1 MLFTIKQLGG
11 DFLNT
16 KILKRILSYTKP
28 YKKFIIIAFISAII
42 NITLTLLTPILIGR
56 GVDFIIGKDNVNF
69 SRLLNILILLL
80 ISIIFSALFQLIMTR
95 CTNIISYKTIKDL
108 RIDVF
113 NKLNELPLK
122 YIDSNSHGSI
132 INGVINDIEI
142 ISDGL
147 LQGFSQLFTGVI
159 TIVGTL
165 IFMLSINI
173 KIALIVVIIT
183 PLSLFTASTI
193 AKYCHSM
200 FRKQSEVRSELTG
213 YVEEMIGNQK
223 VVKAFSYEDRSI
235 ESFEEINKKLYKYGQ
250 KAQFYSAL
258 TNPVTRFVNGI
269 VYAAV
274 GIVGALSA
282 INGNLSIGNL
292 SAFLS
297 YANQYTKPF
306 NEISGVITELQAAF
320 ASANRVFKILDEE
333 PEVQD
338 KSTAID
344 LENSDGTVDIN
355 NLCFSYNK
363 DKSLIEN
370 FNLKVNPGERIAI
383 VGPTGCGKTT
393 LINLLMR
400 FYNINSGEIKID
412 NINIDNITRKSTR
425 GLYGMVLQ
433 DTWLFSG
440 TVRDNIAYGKEDAT
454 LEEVIEAAK
463 AAHAHKF
470 IMKLPNGYDTVLSE
484 DSSLS
489 QGQKQLLCIARV
501 MLSKPPMLILDEA
514 TSSIDTR
521 TEIYIQKAFNK
532 LMEGRTSF
540 IVAHRLS
547 TIKEADLILVMK
559 DGKIIEK
566 GNHKE
571 LLKENGFYAN
581 LYNSQFATT

>member
-1 MLFTIKQLGG
+1 MNTTI
-11 DFLNT
+11 
-16 KILKRILSYTKP
+16 IKRILKYTKP
-28 YKKFIIIAFISAII
+28 YNKYIIIAFISAII
-42 NITLTLLTPILIGR
+42 NVGLSLLTPILIGN
-56 GVDFIIGKDNVNF
+56 GIDYIIGKDSVNF
-69 SRLLNILILLL
+69 SKLINILILIL
-80 ISIIFSALFQLIMTR
+80 ITIVFSSLFQLIMTR
-95 CTNIISYKTIKDL
+95 CTNIVSYKTIKDL

-122 YIDSNSHGSI
+122 YIDGNSHGSI
-132 INGVINDIEI
+132 INSVINDIEI
-142 ISDGL
+142 VSDGL

-159 TIVGTL
+159 TIIGTL
-165 IFMLSINI
+165 LFMLSINI
-173 KIALIVVIIT
+173 KIALLVVIIT
-183 PLSLFTASTI
+183 PISLFTASTI
-193 AKYCHSM
+193 AKHCHSM
-200 FRKQSEVRSELTG
+200 FRKQSEVRGELTG

-223 VVKAFSYEDRSI
+223 VVKAFSYEDRAQ
-235 ESFEEINKKLYKYGQ
+235 EDFEEINKRLYTYGQ

-269 VYAAV
+269 VYASV
-274 GIVGALSA
+274 GIVGAISA

-320 ASANRVFKILDEE
+320 ASASRVFKILDEK
-333 PEVQD
+333 PEAYD
-338 KSTAID
+338 NENAINLKSC
-344 LENSDGTVDIN
+344 DGSVTIN
-355 NLCFSYNK
+355 NLNFSYSD
-363 DKSLIEN
+363 DKPLIEN
-370 FNLKVNPGERIAI
+370 FNLKVKPGDRIAI

-400 FYNINSGEIKID
+400 FYNIKSGEIKID
-412 NINIDNITRKSTR
+412 NINIDNITRTSTR

-440 TVRDNIAYGKEDAT
+440 TVRENIAYGKEDAT
-454 LEEVIEAAK
+454 LEEIIEAAK

-470 IMKLPNGYDTVLSE
+470 IMRLPKGYDTILSE

-489 QGQKQLLCIARV
+489 QGQKQLLCIARI

-521 TEIYIQKAFNK
+521 TEIYIQRAFNK

-559 DGKIIEK
+559 DGKIIEQ

-571 LLKENGFYAN
+571 LLKENGFYSK
-581 LYNSQFATT
+581 LYNSQFTTT

>member
-1 MLFTIKQLGG
+1 MNI
-11 DFLNT
+11 N
-16 KILKRILSYTKP
+16 IVKRILKYTKP
-28 YKKFIIIAFISAII
+28 YNKYMLIAFISAVV
-42 NITLTLLTPILIGR
+42 NISLTLLTPILIGN
-56 GVDFIIGKDNVNF
+56 GVDLIVSKGNVNF
-69 SRLLNILILLL
+69 SKLINILIFLLL
-80 ISIIFSALFQLIMTR
+80 AIVFSSLFQLIMTR
-95 CTNIISYKTIKDL
+95 CTNIVSYKTIKDL

-113 NKLNELPLK
+113 NKLNSLPLK
-122 YIDSNSHGSI
+122 YIDENSHGSI
-132 INGVINDIEI
+132 INGVVNDIEI
-142 ISDGL
+142 VSDGL
-147 LQGFSQLFTGVI
+147 LQGFTQLFTGVV
-159 TIVGTL
+159 TILGTL

-173 KIALIVVIIT
+173 KIALIVVVIT

-193 AKYCHSM
+193 AKHCHSM
-200 FRKQSEVRSELTG
+200 FRKQSQVRGELTG
-213 YVEEMIGNQK
+213 YIEEMIGNQK
-223 VVKAFSYEDRSI
+223 VVKAFSYEDRA
-235 ESFEEINKKLYKYGQ
+235 EEKFEVINKKLYTYGQ

-274 GIVGALSA
+274 GIVGAISA

-320 ASANRVFKILDEE
+320 ASANRVFKILDES
-333 PEVQD
+333 PEVPD
-338 KSTAID
+338 KDSAIN
-344 LENSDGTVDIN
+344 LETCEGNVSID
-355 NLCFSYNK
+355 NLYFSYSE
-363 DKSLIEN
+363 DKPLIED
-370 FNLKVNPGERIAI
+370 FNLKVKPGHRIAI

-400 FYNINSGEIKID
+400 FYNIKSGEIKID
-412 NINIDNITRKSTR
+412 NINIDDITRTSTR

-440 TVRDNIAYGKEDAT
+440 SVRDNIAYGKEDAT
-454 LEEVIEAAK
+454 MEEVIEAAK

-470 IMKLPNGYDTVLSE
+470 IMRLPKGYDTILSE

-521 TEIYIQKAFNK
+521 TEIYIQKAFNR

-547 TIKEADLILVMK
+547 TIREADLILVMK
-559 DGKIIEK
+559 DGKIIEQ
-566 GNHKE
+566 GNHNE
-571 LLKENGFYAN
+571 LLNKNGFYAN

>member
-1 MLFTIKQLGG
+1 MNTTI
-11 DFLNT
+11 
-16 KILKRILSYTKP
+16 IKRILKYTKP
-28 YKKFIIIAFISAII
+28 YNKYIIIAFISAII
-42 NITLTLLTPILIGR
+42 NVGLSLLTPILIGN
-56 GVDFIIGKDNVNF
+56 GIDYIIGKDSVNF
-69 SRLLNILILLL
+69 SKLINILILIL
-80 ISIIFSALFQLIMTR
+80 ITIVFSSLFQLIMTR
-95 CTNIISYKTIKDL
+95 CTNIVSYKTIKDL
-108 RIDVF
+108 RIDIF

-122 YIDSNSHGSI
+122 YIDGNSHGSI

-142 ISDGL
+142 VSDGL

-165 IFMLSINI
+165 LFMLSINI
-173 KIALIVVIIT
+173 KIALLVVIIT
-183 PLSLFTASTI
+183 PISLFTASTI
-193 AKYCHSM
+193 AKHCHSM
-200 FRKQSEVRSELTG
+200 FRKQSEVRGELTG

-223 VVKAFSYEDRSI
+223 VVKAFSYEDRAQ
-235 ESFEEINKKLYKYGQ
+235 EDFEEINKRLYTYGQ

-269 VYAAV
+269 VYASV
-274 GIVGALSA
+274 GIVGAISA

-320 ASANRVFKILDEE
+320 ASASRVFKILDEK
-333 PEVQD
+333 PEAYD
-338 KSTAID
+338 NENAIN
-344 LENSDGTVDIN
+344 LESCEGSVNIN
-355 NLCFSYNK
+355 NLNFSYSD
-363 DKSLIEN
+363 DKPLIEN
-370 FNLKVNPGERIAI
+370 FNLKVKPGDRIAI

-400 FYNINSGEIKID
+400 FYNIKSGEIKID
-412 NINIDNITRKSTR
+412 NINIDNITRTSTR

-440 TVRDNIAYGKEDAT
+440 TVRENIAYGKEDAT
-454 LEEVIEAAK
+454 LEEIIEAAK

-470 IMKLPNGYDTVLSE
+470 IMRLPKGYDTILSE

-489 QGQKQLLCIARV
+489 QGQKQLLCIARI

-521 TEIYIQKAFNK
+521 TEIYIQRAFNK

-559 DGKIIEK
+559 DGKIIEQ

-571 LLKENGFYAN
+571 LLKENGFYAK
-581 LYNSQFATT
+581 LYNSQFTTT

>member
-1 MLFTIKQLGG
+1 MNISLV
-11 DFLNT
+11 
-16 KILKRILSYTKP
+16 KRIIKYTKP
-28 YKKFIIIAFISAII
+28 YNKYIIIAFFSAII
-42 NITLTLLTPILIGR
+42 NITLTLLTPIIIGE
-56 GVDFIIGKDNVNF
+56 GVDLIIGQGNVNF
-69 SRLLNILILLL
+69 NRLFKTLIPLSLTV
-80 ISIIFSALFQLIMTR
+80 IFSSIFQLVMTR
-95 CTNIISYKTIKDL
+95 CTNIVSYKTIKDI
-108 RIDVF
+108 RVDVF
-113 NKLNELPLK
+113 NKLNALPLK

-142 ISDGL
+142 VSDGL

-159 TIVGTL
+159 TIIGTL
-165 IFMLSINI
+165 IFMISINI

-200 FRKQSEVRSELTG
+200 FRKQSQVRGELSG

-223 VVKAFSYEDRSI
+223 VVKAFSFEERSQ
-235 ESFEEINKKLYKYGQ
+235 ETFEEINKRLYKYGQ

-258 TNPVTRFVNGI
+258 TNPCTRFVNGI

-274 GIVGALSA
+274 GIIGAISA
-282 INGNLSIGNL
+282 INGTITIGQLS
-292 SAFLS
+292 SFLS

-320 ASANRVFKILDEE
+320 ASASRVFKILDENE
-333 PEVQD
+333 EIPD
-338 KSTAID
+338 CK
-344 LENSDGTVDIN
+344 NSINLTSCEGYIDIN
-355 NLCFSYNK
+355 NVSFSYSN
-363 DKSLIEN
+363 DKNLIEN
-370 FNLKVNPGERIAI
+370 FNLKVKPGDKIAI

-400 FYNINSGEIKID
+400 FYNINSGEINID
-412 NINIDNITRKSTR
+412 NINIDNITRSSTR

-433 DTWLFSG
+433 DTWLYSG
-440 TVRDNIAYGKEDAT
+440 TVRENIAYGKPDAS
-454 LEEVIEAAK
+454 LEEVILAAK
-463 AAHAHKF
+463 NAHAHKF
-470 IMKLPNGYDTVLSE
+470 IMNLPNGYDTILTD

-521 TEIYIQKAFNK
+521 TEIYIQRAFNK
-532 LMEGRTSF
+532 LMEGRTTF

-547 TIKEADLILVMK
+547 TIREADLILVMNN
-559 DGKIIEK
+559 GKVIEQ
-566 GNHKE
+566 GNHDE
-571 LLKENGFYAN
+571 LLNKGGFYAN
-581 LYNSQFATT
+581 LYNSQFALI

>member
-1 MLFTIKQLGG
+1 MNISLV
-11 DFLNT
+11 
-16 KILKRILSYTKP
+16 KRILKYTKL
-28 YKKFIIIAFISAII
+28 YNKYIILAFFTAII
-42 NITLTLLTPILIGR
+42 NITLTLLTPI
-56 GVDFIIGKDNVNF
+56 IIGEGIDLIMGPGNVSFN
-69 SRLLNILILLL
+69 RLIKILIPLSLTV
-80 ISIIFSALFQLIMTR
+80 IFSSIFQLVMTR
-95 CTNIISYKTIKDL
+95 CTNIVSYKTIKDL

-113 NKLNELPLK
+113 NKINSLPLK
-122 YIDSNSHGSI
+122 YIDSTSHGYI

-142 ISDGL
+142 VSDGL

-165 IFMLSINI
+165 IFMLSINV

-193 AKYCHSM
+193 AKHCHSM
-200 FRKQSEVRSELTG
+200 FRKQSQLRGELSG

-223 VVKAFSYEDRSI
+223 IVKAFSFEDRSK
-235 ESFEEINKKLYKYGQ
+235 ETFEDINNKLYIYGQ

-258 TNPVTRFVNGI
+258 TNPCTRFVNGI

-274 GIVGALSA
+274 GIIGAISA
-282 INGNLSIGNL
+282 INGSITIGQLS
-292 SAFLS
+292 SFLS

-320 ASANRVFKILDEE
+320 ASASRVFKILDEKE
-333 PEVQD
+333 E
-338 KSTAID
+338 T
-344 LENSDGTVDIN
+344 SDSKDSIN
-355 NLCFSYNK
+355 LKTCDGYININDVSFSYSAN
-363 DKSLIEN
+363 KSLIEN
-370 FNLKVNPGERIAI
+370 FNLKVKPGDKIAI

-412 NINIDNITRKSTR
+412 NINIDNITRSSAR

-433 DTWLFSG
+433 DTWLYAG
-440 TVRDNIAYGKEDAT
+440 TVRENIAYGKPDAS
-454 LEEVIEAAK
+454 LEEVITAAK
-463 AAHAHKF
+463 NAHAHKF
-470 IMKLPNGYDTVLSE
+470 IMNLPKGYDTVLTD

-489 QGQKQLLCIARV
+489 QGQKQLLCIARI

-521 TEIYIQKAFNK
+521 TEIYIQRAFNK
-532 LMEGRTSF
+532 LMEGRTTF

-547 TIKEADLILVMK
+547 TIREADLILVMNN
-559 DGKIIEK
+559 GKVIEQ
-566 GNHKE
+566 GNHTE
-571 LLKENGFYAN
+571 LLNKGGFYSN
-581 LYNSQFATT
+581 LYNSQFAVT

>member
-1 MLFTIKQLGG
+1 MNTTI
-11 DFLNT
+11 
-16 KILKRILSYTKP
+16 IKRILKYTKP
-28 YKKFIIIAFISAII
+28 YNKYIIIAFISAII
-42 NITLTLLTPILIGR
+42 NVGLSLLTPILIGN
-56 GVDFIIGKDNVNF
+56 GIDYIIGKDSVNF
-69 SRLLNILILLL
+69 SKLINILILIL
-80 ISIIFSALFQLIMTR
+80 ITIVFSSLFQLIMTR
-95 CTNIISYKTIKDL
+95 CTNIVSYKTIKDL

-122 YIDSNSHGSI
+122 YIDGNSHGSI

-142 ISDGL
+142 VSDGL

-159 TIVGTL
+159 TIIGTL
-165 IFMLSINI
+165 LFMLSINI
-173 KIALIVVIIT
+173 KIALLVVIIT
-183 PLSLFTASTI
+183 PISLFTASTI
-193 AKYCHSM
+193 AKHCHSM
-200 FRKQSEVRSELTG
+200 FRKQSEVRGELTG

-223 VVKAFSYEDRSI
+223 VVKAFSYEDRAQ
-235 ESFEEINKKLYKYGQ
+235 EDFEEINKRLYTYGQ

-269 VYAAV
+269 VYASV
-274 GIVGALSA
+274 GIVGAISA

-320 ASANRVFKILDEE
+320 ASASRVFKILDEK
-333 PEVQD
+333 PEAYD
-338 KSTAID
+338 NENAINLKSC
-344 LENSDGTVDIN
+344 DGSVTIN
-355 NLCFSYNK
+355 NLNFSYSD
-363 DKSLIEN
+363 DKPLIEN
-370 FNLKVNPGERIAI
+370 FNLKVKPGDRIAI

-400 FYNINSGEIKID
+400 FYNIKSGEIKID
-412 NINIDNITRKSTR
+412 NINIDNITRTSTR

-440 TVRDNIAYGKEDAT
+440 TVRENIAYGKEDAT
-454 LEEVIEAAK
+454 LEEIIEAAK

-470 IMKLPNGYDTVLSE
+470 IMRLPKGYDTILSE

-489 QGQKQLLCIARV
+489 QGQKQLLCIARI

-521 TEIYIQKAFNK
+521 TEIYIQRAFNK

-559 DGKIIEK
+559 DGKIIEQ

-571 LLKENGFYAN
+571 LLKENGFYSK
-581 LYNSQFATT
+581 LYNSQFTTT

>member
-1 MLFTIKQLGG
+1 MNTTI
-11 DFLNT
+11 
-16 KILKRILSYTKP
+16 IKRILKYTKP
-28 YKKFIIIAFISAII
+28 YNKYIIIAFFSAVI
-42 NITLTLLTPILIGR
+42 NISLTLLTPILIGN
-56 GVDFIIGKDNVNF
+56 GVDLIASKGNVDFTNLF
-69 SRLLNILILLL
+69 NILILLL
-80 ISIIFSALFQLIMTR
+80 LTIIFSSLFQLTMTR
-95 CTNIISYKTIKDL
+95 CTNIVSYKTIKDL

-113 NKLNELPLK
+113 NKLNDLPLK
-122 YIDSNSHGSI
+122 FIDGHSHGSI
-132 INGVINDIEI
+132 INSVINDIEI
-142 ISDGL
+142 VSDGL
-147 LQGFSQLFTGVI
+147 LQGFTQLFTGVI
-159 TIVGTL
+159 TILGTL
-165 IFMLSINI
+165 IFMLSINV
-173 KIALIVVIIT
+173 KIALIVVVIT
-183 PLSLFTASTI
+183 PISLFTASTI
-193 AKYCHSM
+193 AKHCHSM
-200 FRKQSEVRSELTG
+200 FRNQSQVRGELSG
-213 YVEEMIGNQK
+213 FVEEIIGNQK
-223 VVKAFSYEDRSI
+223 VVKAFSHE
-235 ESFEEINKKLYKYGQ
+235 EKAEEEFEEINKKLYTYGQ

-274 GIVGALSA
+274 GIIGALSA

-320 ASANRVFKILDEE
+320 ASASRVFKILDEV
-333 PEVQD
+333 PEVSD
-338 KSTAID
+338 KEGAIN
-344 LENSDGTVDIN
+344 LKTCTGNVDIK
-355 NLCFSYNK
+355 NLYFSYSE
-363 DKSLIEN
+363 DKPLIED
-370 FNLKVNPGERIAI
+370 FNLHVKPGDRIAI

-412 NINIDNITRKSTR
+412 NINIEDITRTSTR

-440 TVRDNIAYGKEDAT
+440 SVRDNIAYGRKDAT

-470 IMKLPNGYDTVLSE
+470 IMRLPKGYDTILSE

-521 TEIYIQKAFNK
+521 TEIYIQRAFNK

-547 TIKEADLILVMK
+547 TIREANLILVMK

-566 GNHKE
+566 GNHNE
-571 LLKENGFYAN
+571 LLNKNGFYAN

>member
-1 MLFTIKQLGG
+1 MNTTI
-11 DFLNT
+11 
-16 KILKRILSYTKP
+16 IKRILKYTKP
-28 YKKFIIIAFISAII
+28 YNKYTIIAFISAVI
-42 NITLTLLTPILIGR
+42 NISLTLLTPILIGN
-56 GVDFIIGKDNVNF
+56 GVDFIIGKGNVNF
-69 SRLLNILILLL
+69 SRLIHILLL
-80 ISIIFSALFQLIMTR
+80 LLINLLFSALFQLIMTR
-95 CTNIISYKTIKDL
+95 CTNIVSYKTIKDL

-122 YIDSNSHGSI
+122 YIDGNSHGSI
-132 INGVINDIEI
+132 INSVINDIEI
-142 ISDGL
+142 VSDGL

-165 IFMLSINI
+165 LFMLSINI
-173 KIALIVVIIT
+173 KIALLVVIIT
-183 PLSLFTASTI
+183 PISLFTASTI
-193 AKYCHSM
+193 AKRCQSM
-200 FRKQSEVRSELTG
+200 FKKQSQVRGELTG

-223 VVKAFSYEDRSI
+223 VVTAFSYEDRAQ
-235 ESFEEINKKLYKYGQ
+235 ENFEKINKTLYKYSQ

-274 GIVGALSA
+274 GIVGAISA
-282 INGNLSIGNL
+282 INGNLSVGNL

-320 ASANRVFKILDEE
+320 ASASRVFKILDEV

-338 KSTAID
+338 NENAIN
-344 LENSDGTVDIN
+344 LESCKGSVRIN
-355 NLCFSYNK
+355 NLSFSYSD

-370 FNLKVNPGERIAI
+370 FNLEVNPGDRIAI

-400 FYNINSGEIKID
+400 FYNIKTGEIKID
-412 NINIDNITRKSTR
+412 DINIENITRTSTR

-440 TVRDNIAYGKEDAT
+440 TVRENIAYGKEDAT
-454 LEEVIEAAK
+454 LDEVIKAAK
-463 AAHAHKF
+463 SAHAHKF
-470 IMKLPNGYDTVLSE
+470 IMKLPKGYDTILSE

-489 QGQKQLLCIARV
+489 QGEKQLLCIARI
-501 MLSKPPMLILDEA
+501 MLSKPSMLILDEA

-547 TIKEADLILVMK
+547 TIREADLILVMK
-559 DGKIIEK
+559 DGKIIEQ
-566 GNHKE
+566 GNHKD

>member
-1 MLFTIKQLGG
+1 MNITI
-11 DFLNT
+11 
-16 KILKRILSYTKP
+16 IKRILNYTKS
-28 YKKFIIIAFISAII
+28 YNKYILIAFVSAVI
-42 NITLTLLTPILIGR
+42 NISLTLLTPILIGR
-56 GVDFIIGKDNVNF
+56 AVDLIIGKNNVDFNK
-69 SRLLNILILLL
+69 LVNILILLL
-80 ISIIFSALFQLIMTR
+80 VTIIFSSLFQLLMTR
-95 CTNIISYKTIKDL
+95 CTNIVSYKTIKDL

-113 NKLNELPLK
+113 NKLNSLPLK
-122 YIDSNSHGSI
+122 YIDGNSHGSI
-132 INGVINDIEI
+132 INTVINDIEI

-159 TIVGTL
+159 TIIGTL
-165 IFMLSINI
+165 IFMLFIDI
-173 KIALIVVIIT
+173 KIALLVVIIT

-200 FRKQSEVRSELTG
+200 FRNQSNVRGELTG

-223 VVKAFSYEDRSI
+223 VVKSFSYEDRAI
-235 ESFEEINKKLYKYGQ
+235 EKFEVINKSLYTYGQ

-269 VYAAV
+269 VYAVV
-274 GIVGALSA
+274 GIVGAISA
-282 INGNLSIGNL
+282 INGTLSIGNL

-320 ASANRVFKILDEE
+320 ASASRVFKILDEV
-333 PEVQD
+333 PEIPD
-338 KSTAID
+338 KSTAIN
-344 LENSDGTVDIN
+344 LENCEGNVSID
-355 NLCFSYNK
+355 NLYFSYSE
-363 DKSLIEN
+363 DKPLIED
-370 FNLKVNPGERIAI
+370 FNLKVKPGDRIAI

-400 FYNINSGEIKID
+400 FYNIKSGEIKID
-412 NINIDNITRKSTR
+412 NINVDDITRRSTR

-440 TVRDNIAYGKEDAT
+440 SVRDNIAYGKEDAT
-454 LEEVIEAAK
+454 LDEIIEAAK

-470 IMKLPNGYDTVLSE
+470 IMRLPNGYDTILTE

-521 TEIYIQKAFNK
+521 TEIYIQRAFNK
-532 LMEGRTSF
+532 LMEARTSF
-540 IVAHRLS
+540 VVAHRLS
-547 TIKEADLILVMK
+547 TIREADLILVMK
-559 DGKIIEK
+559 DGKIIEQ
-566 GNHKE
+566 GNHNE
-571 LLKENGFYAN
+571 LLNKNGFYAN

>member
-1 MLFTIKQLGG
+1 MNTTI
-11 DFLNT
+11 
-16 KILKRILSYTKP
+16 IKRILKYTKP
-28 YKKFIIIAFISAII
+28 YNKYIIIAFISAII
-42 NITLTLLTPILIGR
+42 NVGLSLLTPILIGN
-56 GVDFIIGKDNVNF
+56 GIDYIIGKDSVNF
-69 SRLLNILILLL
+69 SKLINILILIL
-80 ISIIFSALFQLIMTR
+80 ITIVFSSLFQLIMTR
-95 CTNIISYKTIKDL
+95 CTNIVSYKTIKDL

-122 YIDSNSHGSI
+122 YIDGNSHGSI

-142 ISDGL
+142 VSDGL

-159 TIVGTL
+159 TIIGTL
-165 IFMLSINI
+165 LFMLSINI
-173 KIALIVVIIT
+173 KIALLVVIIT
-183 PLSLFTASTI
+183 PISLFTASTI
-193 AKYCHSM
+193 AKHCHYM
-200 FRKQSEVRSELTG
+200 FRKQSEVRGELTG

-223 VVKAFSYEDRSI
+223 VVKAFSYEDRAQ
-235 ESFEEINKKLYKYGQ
+235 EDFEEINKRLYTYGQ

-274 GIVGALSA
+274 GIVGAITA

-320 ASANRVFKILDEE
+320 ASASRVFKILDEK
-333 PEVQD
+333 PEAYD
-338 KSTAID
+338 NENAINLKSC
-344 LENSDGTVDIN
+344 DGSVTIN
-355 NLCFSYNK
+355 NLNFSYSD
-363 DKSLIEN
+363 DKPLIEN
-370 FNLKVNPGERIAI
+370 FNLKVKPGDRIAI

-400 FYNINSGEIKID
+400 FYNIKSGEIKID
-412 NINIDNITRKSTR
+412 NINIDNITRTSTR

-440 TVRDNIAYGKEDAT
+440 TVRENISYGKEDAT
-454 LEEVIEAAK
+454 LEEIIEAAK

-470 IMKLPNGYDTVLSE
+470 IMRLPKGYDTILSE

-489 QGQKQLLCIARV
+489 QGQKQLLCIARI

-521 TEIYIQKAFNK
+521 TEIYIQRAFNK

-559 DGKIIEK
+559 DGKIIEQ

-571 LLKENGFYAN
+571 LLKENGFYSK
-581 LYNSQFATT
+581 LYNSQFTTT

>member
-1 MLFTIKQLGG
+1 MNNTI
-11 DFLNT
+11 
-16 KILKRILSYTKP
+16 IKRILKYTKP
-28 YKKFIIIAFISAII
+28 YNKYIIIAFVSAVI
-42 NITLTLLTPILIGR
+42 NISLTLLTPILIGN
-56 GVDFIIGKDNVNF
+56 GVDLLIGKGDVNF
-69 SRLLNILILLL
+69 QKLINILILIL
-80 ISIIFSALFQLIMTR
+80 ITIVFSALFQLIMTR
-95 CTNIISYKTIKDL
+95 CTNIVSYKTIKDL

-122 YIDSNSHGSI
+122 YIDGNAHGSI

-165 IFMLSINI
+165 LFMLSINI
-173 KIALIVVIIT
+173 KIALLVVIIT

-200 FRKQSEVRSELTG
+200 FRNQSQVRSDLTG

-223 VVKAFSYEDRSI
+223 VVKAFSYEDRAQ
-235 ESFEEINKKLYKYGQ
+235 ENFEEINKKLYTYGQ

-274 GIVGALSA
+274 GIVGAISA
-282 INGNLSIGNL
+282 INGNLSVGNL

-320 ASANRVFKILDEE
+320 ASASRVFKILDET
-333 PEVQD
+333 PEVPD
-338 KSTAID
+338 NENAIN
-344 LENSDGTVDIN
+344 LESCEGSVNIN
-355 NLCFSYNK
+355 NLSFSYND
-363 DKSLIEN
+363 DKPLIEG
-370 FNLKVNPGERIAI
+370 FNLKVKPGDRIAI

-400 FYNINSGEIKID
+400 FYNIKSGEIKID
-412 NINIDNITRKSTR
+412 NINIDDITRTSTR

-440 TVRDNIAYGKEDAT
+440 TVRENIAYGKDDAT
-454 LEEVIEAAK
+454 LEEIIEAAK

-470 IMKLPNGYDTVLSE
+470 IMRLPKGYDTILSE

-489 QGQKQLLCIARV
+489 QGQKQLLCIARI

-547 TIKEADLILVMK
+547 TIREADLILVMK
-559 DGKIIEK
+559 EGKIIEQ

>member
-1 MLFTIKQLGG
+1 MNITIV
-11 DFLNT
+11 
-16 KILKRILSYTKP
+16 KRILKYTKP
-28 YKKFIIIAFISAII
+28 YNKYMLIAFISAVI
-42 NITLTLLTPILIGR
+42 NISLTLLTPILIGN
-56 GVDFIIGKDNVNF
+56 GVDLIVSKGNVNF
-69 SRLLNILILLL
+69 SKLINILIFLLL
-80 ISIIFSALFQLIMTR
+80 AIIFSSLFQLIMTR
-95 CTNIISYKTIKDL
+95 CTNIVSYKTIKDL

-113 NKLNELPLK
+113 NKLNSLPLK
-122 YIDSNSHGSI
+122 YIDENSHGSI
-132 INGVINDIEI
+132 INGVVNDIEI
-142 ISDGL
+142 VSDGL
-147 LQGFSQLFTGVI
+147 LQGFTQLFTGVV
-159 TIVGTL
+159 TILGTL

-173 KIALIVVIIT
+173 KIALIVVVIT

-193 AKYCHSM
+193 AKHCHSM
-200 FRKQSEVRSELTG
+200 FRKQSQVRGELTG
-213 YVEEMIGNQK
+213 YIEEMIGNQK
-223 VVKAFSYEDRSI
+223 VVKAFSYEDRA
-235 ESFEEINKKLYKYGQ
+235 EEKFEVINKKLYTYGQ

-274 GIVGALSA
+274 GIVGAVSA

-320 ASANRVFKILDEE
+320 ASANRVFKILDEN
-333 PEVQD
+333 PEVPD
-338 KSTAID
+338 KDSAIN
-344 LENSDGTVDIN
+344 LETCEGNVSID
-355 NLCFSYNK
+355 NLYFSYSE
-363 DKSLIEN
+363 DKPLIED
-370 FNLKVNPGERIAI
+370 FNLKVKPGHRIAI

-400 FYNINSGEIKID
+400 FYNIKSGEIKID
-412 NINIDNITRKSTR
+412 NINIDDITRTSTR

-440 TVRDNIAYGKEDAT
+440 SVRDNIAYGKEDAT

-470 IMKLPNGYDTVLSE
+470 IMRLPKGYDTILSE

-532 LMEGRTSF
+532 LMDGRTSF

-547 TIKEADLILVMK
+547 TIREADLILVMK
-559 DGKIIEK
+559 DGKIIEQ
-566 GNHKE
+566 GNHNE
-571 LLKENGFYAN
+571 LLNKNGFYAN

>member
-1 MLFTIKQLGG
+1 M
-11 DFLNT
+11 NT
-16 KILKRILSYTKP
+16 TILKRILKYTKP
-28 YKKFIIIAFISAII
+28 YSKYIVLSFITAVI
-42 NITLTLLTPILIGR
+42 NITLTLLTPIIIGK
-56 GVDFIIGKDNVNF
+56 GVDFIIGPSNVNF
-69 SRLLNILILLL
+69 NKLVNILILLL
-80 ISIIFSALFQLIMTR
+80 LTTIFSSIFQLIMTR
-95 CTNIISYKTIKDL
+95 CNNIVSYKTIKDL
-108 RIDVF
+108 RRDVF

-122 YIDSNSHGSI
+122 YIDSNSHGYI

-147 LQGFSQLFTGVI
+147 LQGFSQLFTGII

-165 IFMLSINI
+165 IFMLSINY
-173 KIALIVVIIT
+173 KIALLVVIIT

-193 AKYCHSM
+193 AKACNSM
-200 FRKQSEVRSELTG
+200 FRKQSEVRGELTG

-223 VVKAFSYEDRSI
+223 VVKAFSYEDRA
-235 ESFEEINKKLYKYGQ
+235 EENFEEINKKLYTYGQ
-250 KAQFYSAL
+250 KAQFYSAI
-258 TNPVTRFVNGI
+258 TNPLTRFVNGI
-269 VYAAV
+269 VYASV
-274 GIVGALSA
+274 GIVGAIAA

-320 ASANRVFKILDEE
+320 TSASRVFKILDEK
-333 PEVQD
+333 PEVPD
-338 KSTAID
+338 KANAID
-344 LENSDGTVDIN
+344 LETAEGNVDIN
-355 NLCFSYNK
+355 NLYFSYNENKPFIK
-363 DKSLIEN
+363 D

-400 FYNINSGEIKID
+400 FYNIDSGEIKID
-412 NINIDNITRKSTR
+412 SINVEEITRKSTR

-440 TVRDNIAYGKEDAT
+440 SVRDNIAYGKEDAT

-463 AAHAHKF
+463 SAHAHKF
-470 IMKLPNGYDTVLSE
+470 IMKLPKGYDTILSE

-566 GNHKE
+566 GNHKD
-571 LLKENGFYAN
+571 LLKQNGFYSN
-581 LYNSQFATT
+581 LYNSQFAKI

>member
-1 MLFTIKQLGG
+1 MNTTI
-11 DFLNT
+11 
-16 KILKRILSYTKP
+16 IKRILKYTKP
-28 YKKFIIIAFISAII
+28 YNKYIIIAFISAVI
-42 NITLTLLTPILIGR
+42 NISLTLLAPILIGK
-56 GVDFIIGKDNVNF
+56 GVDLIVSKGNVNF
-69 SRLLNILILLL
+69 DNLVNILILFLL
-80 ISIIFSALFQLIMTR
+80 TILFSSLFQLIMTR
-95 CTNIISYKTIKDL
+95 CTNIVSYKTIKDL

-122 YIDSNSHGSI
+122 YIDGHSHGSI

-142 ISDGL
+142 VSDGL
-147 LQGFSQLFTGVI
+147 LQGFTQLFTGII
-159 TIVGTL
+159 TILGTL
-165 IFMLSINI
+165 LFMLSINV

-183 PLSLFTASTI
+183 PISLFTASTI

-200 FRKQSEVRSELTG
+200 FRNQSQVRGELSG
-213 YVEEMIGNQK
+213 FVEEIIGNQK
-223 VVKAFSYEDRSI
+223 VVKAFCHE
-235 ESFEEINKKLYKYGQ
+235 EKVEEEFEEINKKLYAYGQ

-274 GIVGALSA
+274 GIIGALSA

-292 SAFLS
+292 SAFLT

-320 ASANRVFKILDEE
+320 ASASRVFKILDEV
-333 PEVQD
+333 PEVSD
-338 KSTAID
+338 KDGAIN
-344 LENSDGTVDIN
+344 LETCNGNVDIN
-355 NLCFSYNK
+355 NLYFSYSK
-363 DKSLIEN
+363 DKPLIED
-370 FNLKVNPGERIAI
+370 FNLNVKPGDRIAI

-400 FYNINSGEIKID
+400 FYNINSGEIQID
-412 NINIDNITRKSTR
+412 NINIEDITRTSTR

-440 TVRDNIAYGKEDAT
+440 SVRDNIAYGRKDAT

-463 AAHAHKF
+463 SAHAHKF
-470 IMKLPNGYDTVLSE
+470 IMKLPKGYDTILSE

-489 QGQKQLLCIARV
+489 QGEKQLLCIARV

-521 TEIYIQKAFNK
+521 TEIYIQRAFNK

-547 TIKEADLILVMK
+547 TIREADLILVMK
-559 DGKIIEK
+559 DGKIIEQ
-566 GNHKE
+566 GNHNE
-571 LLKENGFYAN
+571 LLNKNGFYAN

>member
-1 MLFTIKQLGG
+1 M
-11 DFLNT
+11 NT
-16 KILKRILSYTKP
+16 KILKRILRYTKP
-28 YKKFIIIAFISAII
+28 YKKFIFIAFISAII

-56 GVDFIIGKDNVNF
+56 GIDFIVGKNNVDFSK
-69 SRLLNILILLL
+69 LLNILILLL

-95 CTNIISYKTIKDL
+95 CTNIVSYKTIKDL

-113 NKLNELPLK
+113 NKLNELPFK
-122 YIDSNSHGSI
+122 FIDSNSHGSI

-173 KIALIVVIIT
+173 KIALIVVVIT

-193 AKYCHSM
+193 AKHCHSM
-200 FRKQSEVRSELTG
+200 FRKQSEVRGELTG

-223 VVKAFSYEDRSI
+223 VVKAFSYENRSI
-235 ESFEEINKKLYKYGQ
+235 ESFEEINKRLYKYGQ

-344 LENSDGTVDIN
+344 LEKSDGSVDIN

-440 TVRDNIAYGKEDAT
+440 TVRDNIAYGKEEAT

-463 AAHAHKF
+463 SAHAHKF
-470 IMKLPNGYDTVLSE
+470 IMKLPKGYDTVLSE

-532 LMEGRTSF
+532 LMKGRTSF

-559 DGKIIEK
+559 DGKIIEQ

-581 LYNSQFATT
+581 LYNSQFATI

>member
-1 MLFTIKQLGG
+1 MNTTIH
-11 DFLNT
+11 
-16 KILKRILSYTKP
+16 KRILKYTKP
-28 YKKFIIIAFISAII
+28 YSKYIVLSFITAVI
-42 NITLTLLTPILIGR
+42 NITLTLLTPIIIGK
-56 GVDFIIGKDNVNF
+56 GMDFIIGPSNVNF
-69 SRLLNILILLL
+69 NKLVNILILLL
-80 ISIIFSALFQLIMTR
+80 LTTIFSSIFQLIMTR
-95 CTNIISYKTIKDL
+95 CNNIVSYKTIKDL
-108 RIDVF
+108 RRDVF

-122 YIDSNSHGSI
+122 YIDSNSHGYI

-147 LQGFSQLFTGVI
+147 LQGFSQLFTGII

-165 IFMLSINI
+165 IFMLSINY
-173 KIALIVVIIT
+173 KIALLVVIIT

-193 AKYCHSM
+193 AKACNSM
-200 FRKQSEVRSELTG
+200 FRKQSEVRGELTG

-223 VVKAFSYEDRSI
+223 VVKAFSYEDRA
-235 ESFEEINKKLYKYGQ
+235 EENFEEINKKLYTYGQ
-250 KAQFYSAL
+250 KAQFYSAI
-258 TNPVTRFVNGI
+258 TNPLTRFVNGI
-269 VYAAV
+269 VYASV
-274 GIVGALSA
+274 GIVGAIAA

-320 ASANRVFKILDEE
+320 TSASRVFKILDEK
-333 PEVQD
+333 PEVPD
-338 KSTAID
+338 KANAID
-344 LENSDGTVDIN
+344 LETAEGNVDIN
-355 NLCFSYNK
+355 NLYFSYNENKPFIK
-363 DKSLIEN
+363 D
-370 FNLKVNPGERIAI
+370 FNLKVNQGERIAI

-400 FYNINSGEIKID
+400 FYNIDSGEIKID
-412 NINIDNITRKSTR
+412 SINVEEITRKSTR

-440 TVRDNIAYGKEDAT
+440 SVRDNIAYGKEDAT

-463 AAHAHKF
+463 SAHAHKF
-470 IMKLPNGYDTVLSE
+470 IMKLPKGYDTILSE

-566 GNHKE
+566 GNHKD
-571 LLKENGFYAN
+571 LLKQNGFYSN
-581 LYNSQFATT
+581 LYNSQFAKI

>member
-1 MLFTIKQLGG
+1 MNLPL
-11 DFLNT
+11 
-16 KILKRILSYTKP
+16 LKRILKYTKP
-28 YKKFIIIAFISAII
+28 YNKYTILAFFTAVI
-42 NITLTLLTPILIGR
+42 NITLTLFTPIIIGEGIDLLIGP
-56 GVDFIIGKDNVNF
+56 GNVNF
-69 SRLLNILILLL
+69 SKLFKILILL
-80 ISIIFSALFQLIMTR
+80 SITVIFSPILQLIMTR
-95 CTNIISYKTIKDL
+95 CTNIVSYKTIKDL

-113 NKLNELPLK
+113 NKLNSLPLK
-122 YIDSNSHGSI
+122 YIDSTSHGNI
-132 INGVINDIEI
+132 MNGVINDIEI
-142 ISDGL
+142 VSDGL

-159 TIVGTL
+159 TIIGTL

-173 KIALIVVIIT
+173 KITLIVVIIT

-193 AKYCHSM
+193 AKHCHSM
-200 FRKQSEVRSELTG
+200 FRKQSQVRGELSG

-223 VVKAFSYEDRSI
+223 IVKAFSFEDRSKQA
-235 ESFEEINKKLYKYGQ
+235 FEDINKKLYTYGQ

-258 TNPVTRFVNGI
+258 TNPCTRFVNGL

-274 GIVGALSA
+274 GIIGAISA
-282 INGNLSIGNL
+282 INGTISIGQL
-292 SAFLS
+292 SSFLS

-320 ASANRVFKILDEE
+320 TSASRVFKILDEKE
-333 PEVQD
+333 E
-338 KSTAID
+338 T
-344 LENSDGTVDIN
+344 SDSKDSITLNTCEGYIDIN
-355 NLCFSYNK
+355 DVSFSYST

-370 FNLKVNPGERIAI
+370 FNLKVKPGSKIAI

-412 NINIDNITRKSTR
+412 GINIDNVTRSSTR

-433 DTWLFSG
+433 DTWLYSG
-440 TVRDNIAYGKEDAT
+440 TVKENIAYGKPDAS
-454 LEEVIEAAK
+454 LQEIISAAK
-463 AAHAHKF
+463 NAHAHKF
-470 IMKLPNGYDTVLSE
+470 IMNLPKGYDTVLTD

-489 QGQKQLLCIARV
+489 QGQKQLLCIARI

-532 LMEGRTSF
+532 LMEGRTTF

-547 TIKEADLILVMK
+547 TIREADLILVMNN
-559 DGKIIEK
+559 GKVIEQ
-566 GNHKE
+566 GNHTE
-571 LLKENGFYAN
+571 LLNKGGFYAN
-581 LYNSQFATT
+581 LYNSQFALA

>member
-1 MLFTIKQLGG
+1 MNLPL
-11 DFLNT
+11 
-16 KILKRILSYTKP
+16 LKRILKYTKP
-28 YKKFIIIAFISAII
+28 YNKYTILAFFTAVI
-42 NITLTLLTPILIGR
+42 NITLTLFTPIIIGEGIDLLIGP
-56 GVDFIIGKDNVNF
+56 GNVNF
-69 SRLLNILILLL
+69 SKLFKILILL
-80 ISIIFSALFQLIMTR
+80 SITVIFSPILQLIMTR
-95 CTNIISYKTIKDL
+95 CTNIVSYKTIKDL

-113 NKLNELPLK
+113 NKLNSLPLK
-122 YIDSNSHGSI
+122 YIDSTSHGNI
-132 INGVINDIEI
+132 MNGVINDIEI
-142 ISDGL
+142 VSDGL

-159 TIVGTL
+159 TIIGTL

-173 KIALIVVIIT
+173 KITLIVVIIT

-193 AKYCHSM
+193 AKHCHSM
-200 FRKQSEVRSELTG
+200 FRKQSQVRGELSG

-223 VVKAFSYEDRSI
+223 IVKAFSFEDRSKQA
-235 ESFEEINKKLYKYGQ
+235 FEDINKKLYTYGQ

-258 TNPVTRFVNGI
+258 TNPCTRFVNGL

-274 GIVGALSA
+274 GIIGAISA
-282 INGNLSIGNL
+282 INGTISIGQL
-292 SAFLS
+292 SSFLS

-320 ASANRVFKILDEE
+320 TSASRVFKILDEKE
-333 PEVQD
+333 E
-338 KSTAID
+338 T
-344 LENSDGTVDIN
+344 SDSKDSITLNTCEGYIDIN
-355 NLCFSYNK
+355 DVSFSYST

-370 FNLKVNPGERIAI
+370 FNLKVKPGSKIAI

-412 NINIDNITRKSTR
+412 GINIDNITRSSTR

-433 DTWLFSG
+433 DTWLYSG
-440 TVRDNIAYGKEDAT
+440 TVKENIAYGKPDAS
-454 LEEVIEAAK
+454 LEEIISAAK
-463 AAHAHKF
+463 NAHAHKF
-470 IMKLPNGYDTVLSE
+470 IMNLPKGYDTVLTD

-489 QGQKQLLCIARV
+489 QGQKQLLCIARI

-532 LMEGRTSF
+532 LMEGRTTF

-547 TIKEADLILVMK
+547 TIREADLILVMNN
-559 DGKIIEK
+559 GKVIEQ
-566 GNHKE
+566 GNHTE
-571 LLKENGFYAN
+571 LLNKGGFYAN
-581 LYNSQFATT
+581 LYNSQFALA

>member
-1 MLFTIKQLGG
+1 MNNTI
-11 DFLNT
+11 
-16 KILKRILSYTKP
+16 IKRILKYTKP
-28 YKKFIIIAFISAII
+28 YNKYIIIAFVSAVI
-42 NITLTLLTPILIGR
+42 NISLTLLTPILIGN
-56 GVDFIIGKDNVNF
+56 GVDLLIGKGDVNF
-69 SRLLNILILLL
+69 QKLINILILIL
-80 ISIIFSALFQLIMTR
+80 ITIVFSALFQLIMTR
-95 CTNIISYKTIKDL
+95 CTNIVSYKTIKDL

-122 YIDSNSHGSI
+122 YIDGNAHGSI

-165 IFMLSINI
+165 LFMLSINI
-173 KIALIVVIIT
+173 KIALLVVIIT

-193 AKYCHSM
+193 AKHCHSM
-200 FRKQSEVRSELTG
+200 FRNQSQVRSDLTG

-223 VVKAFSYEDRSI
+223 VVKAFSYEDRAQ
-235 ESFEEINKKLYKYGQ
+235 ENFEEINKKLYTYGQ

-274 GIVGALSA
+274 GIVGAISA
-282 INGNLSIGNL
+282 INGNLSVGNL

-320 ASANRVFKILDEE
+320 ASASRVFKILDET
-333 PEVQD
+333 PEVPD
-338 KSTAID
+338 NENAIN
-344 LENSDGTVDIN
+344 LESCEGSVNIN
-355 NLCFSYNK
+355 NLSFSYND
-363 DKSLIEN
+363 DKPLIEG
-370 FNLKVNPGERIAI
+370 FNLKVKPGDRIAI

-400 FYNINSGEIKID
+400 FYNIKSGEIKID
-412 NINIDNITRKSTR
+412 NINIDDITRTSTR

-440 TVRDNIAYGKEDAT
+440 TVRENIAYGKDDAT
-454 LEEVIEAAK
+454 LEEIIEAAK

-470 IMKLPNGYDTVLSE
+470 IMRLPKGYDTILSE

-489 QGQKQLLCIARV
+489 QGQKQLLCIARI
-501 MLSKPPMLILDEA
+501 MLSKPPLLILDEA

-547 TIKEADLILVMK
+547 TIREADLILVMK
-559 DGKIIEK
+559 DGKIIEQ

>member
-1 MLFTIKQLGG
+1 MNLPL
-11 DFLNT
+11 
-16 KILKRILSYTKP
+16 LKRILKYTKP
-28 YKKFIIIAFISAII
+28 YNKYTILAFFTAVI
-42 NITLTLLTPILIGR
+42 NITLTLFTPIIIGEGIDLLIGP
-56 GVDFIIGKDNVNF
+56 GNVNF
-69 SRLLNILILLL
+69 SKLFKILILL
-80 ISIIFSALFQLIMTR
+80 SITVIFSPILQLIMTR
-95 CTNIISYKTIKDL
+95 CTNIVSYKTIKDL

-113 NKLNELPLK
+113 NKLNSLPLK
-122 YIDSNSHGSI
+122 YIDSTSHGNI
-132 INGVINDIEI
+132 MNGVINDIEI
-142 ISDGL
+142 VSDGL

-159 TIVGTL
+159 TIIGTL

-173 KIALIVVIIT
+173 KITLIVVIIT

-193 AKYCHSM
+193 AKHCHSM
-200 FRKQSEVRSELTG
+200 FRKQSQVRGELSG

-223 VVKAFSYEDRSI
+223 IVKAFSFEDRSKQA
-235 ESFEEINKKLYKYGQ
+235 FEDINKKLYTYGQ

-258 TNPVTRFVNGI
+258 TNPCTRFVNGL

-274 GIVGALSA
+274 GIIGAISA
-282 INGNLSIGNL
+282 INGTISIGQL
-292 SAFLS
+292 SSFLS

-320 ASANRVFKILDEE
+320 TSASRVFKILDEKE
-333 PEVQD
+333 E
-338 KSTAID
+338 T
-344 LENSDGTVDIN
+344 SDSKDSITLNTCEGYIDIN
-355 NLCFSYNK
+355 DVSFSYST

-370 FNLKVNPGERIAI
+370 FNLKVKPGSKIAI

-412 NINIDNITRKSTR
+412 GINIDNITRSSTR

-433 DTWLFSG
+433 DTWLYSG
-440 TVRDNIAYGKEDAT
+440 TVKENIAYGKPNAS
-454 LEEVIEAAK
+454 LEEIISAAK
-463 AAHAHKF
+463 NAHAHKF
-470 IMKLPNGYDTVLSE
+470 IMNLPKGYDTVLTD

-489 QGQKQLLCIARV
+489 QGQKQLLCIARI

-532 LMEGRTSF
+532 LMEGRTTF

-547 TIKEADLILVMK
+547 TIREADLILVMNN
-559 DGKIIEK
+559 GKVIEQ
-566 GNHKE
+566 GNHTE
-571 LLKENGFYAN
+571 LLNKGGFYAN
-581 LYNSQFATT
+581 LYNSQFALA

>member
-1 MLFTIKQLGG
+1 M
-11 DFLNT
+11 NT

-95 CTNIISYKTIKDL
+95 CTNIVSYKTIKDL

-297 YANQYTKPF
+297 YTNQYTKPF

-440 TVRDNIAYGKEDAT
+440 TVRDNIAYGKDHAT

>member
-1 MLFTIKQLGG
+1 MNTTI
-11 DFLNT
+11 
-16 KILKRILSYTKP
+16 IKRILKYTKP
-28 YKKFIIIAFISAII
+28 YNKYIIIAFISAII
-42 NITLTLLTPILIGR
+42 NVGLSLLTPILIGN
-56 GVDFIIGKDNVNF
+56 GIDYIIGKDSVNF
-69 SRLLNILILLL
+69 SKLINILILIL
-80 ISIIFSALFQLIMTR
+80 ITIVFSSLFQLIMTR
-95 CTNIISYKTIKDL
+95 CTNIVSYKTIKDL

-122 YIDSNSHGSI
+122 YIDGNSHGSI

-142 ISDGL
+142 VSDGL

-159 TIVGTL
+159 TIIGTL
-165 IFMLSINI
+165 LFMLSINI
-173 KIALIVVIIT
+173 KIALLVVIIT
-183 PLSLFTASTI
+183 PISLFTASTI
-193 AKYCHSM
+193 AKHCHSM
-200 FRKQSEVRSELTG
+200 FRKQSEVRGELTG

-223 VVKAFSYEDRSI
+223 VVKAFSYEDRAQ
-235 ESFEEINKKLYKYGQ
+235 EDFEEINKRLYTYGQ

-274 GIVGALSA
+274 GIVGAITA

-320 ASANRVFKILDEE
+320 ASASRVFKILDEK
-333 PEVQD
+333 PEAYD
-338 KSTAID
+338 NENAINLKSC
-344 LENSDGTVDIN
+344 DGSVTIN
-355 NLCFSYNK
+355 NLNFSYSD
-363 DKSLIEN
+363 DKPLIEN
-370 FNLKVNPGERIAI
+370 FNLKVKPGDRIAI

-400 FYNINSGEIKID
+400 FYNIKSGEIKID
-412 NINIDNITRKSTR
+412 NINIDNITRTSTR

-440 TVRDNIAYGKEDAT
+440 TVRENISYGKEDAT
-454 LEEVIEAAK
+454 LEEIIEAAK

-470 IMKLPNGYDTVLSE
+470 IMRLPKGYDTILSE

-489 QGQKQLLCIARV
+489 QGQKQLLCIARI

-521 TEIYIQKAFNK
+521 TEIYIQRAFNK

-559 DGKIIEK
+559 DGKIIEQ

-571 LLKENGFYAN
+571 LLKENGFYSK
-581 LYNSQFATT
+581 LYNSQFTTT

>member
-1 MLFTIKQLGG
+1 MNLPL
-11 DFLNT
+11 
-16 KILKRILSYTKP
+16 LKRILKYTKP
-28 YKKFIIIAFISAII
+28 YNKYTILAFFTAVI
-42 NITLTLLTPILIGR
+42 NITLTLFTPIIIGEGIDLLIGP
-56 GVDFIIGKDNVNF
+56 GNVNF
-69 SRLLNILILLL
+69 SKLFKILILL
-80 ISIIFSALFQLIMTR
+80 SITVIFSPILQLIMTR
-95 CTNIISYKTIKDL
+95 CTNIVSYKTIKDL

-113 NKLNELPLK
+113 NKLNSLPLK
-122 YIDSNSHGSI
+122 YIDSTSHGNI
-132 INGVINDIEI
+132 MNGVINDIEI
-142 ISDGL
+142 VSDGL

-159 TIVGTL
+159 TIIGTL

-173 KIALIVVIIT
+173 KITLIVVIIT

-193 AKYCHSM
+193 AKHCHSM
-200 FRKQSEVRSELTG
+200 FRKQSQVRGELSG

-223 VVKAFSYEDRSI
+223 IVKAFSFEDRSKQA
-235 ESFEEINKKLYKYGQ
+235 FEDINKKLYTYGQ

-258 TNPVTRFVNGI
+258 TNPCTRFVNGL

-274 GIVGALSA
+274 GIIGAISA
-282 INGNLSIGNL
+282 INGTISIGQL
-292 SAFLS
+292 SSFLS

-320 ASANRVFKILDEE
+320 TSASRVFKILDEKE
-333 PEVQD
+333 E
-338 KSTAID
+338 T
-344 LENSDGTVDIN
+344 SDSKDSITLNTCEGYIDIN
-355 NLCFSYNK
+355 DVSFSYST

-370 FNLKVNPGERIAI
+370 FNLKVKPGSKIAI

-412 NINIDNITRKSTR
+412 GINIDNMTRSSTR

-433 DTWLFSG
+433 DTWLYSG
-440 TVRDNIAYGKEDAT
+440 TVKENIAYGKPDAS
-454 LEEVIEAAK
+454 LEEIISAAK
-463 AAHAHKF
+463 NAHAHKF
-470 IMKLPNGYDTVLSE
+470 IMNLPKGYDTVLTD

-489 QGQKQLLCIARV
+489 QGQKQLLCIARI

-532 LMEGRTSF
+532 LMEGRTTF

-547 TIKEADLILVMK
+547 TIREADLILVMNN
-559 DGKIIEK
+559 GKVIEQ
-566 GNHKE
+566 GNHTE
-571 LLKENGFYAN
+571 LLNKGGFYAN
-581 LYNSQFATT
+581 LYNSQFALA

>member
-1 MLFTIKQLGG
+1 MNITI
-11 DFLNT
+11 
-16 KILKRILSYTKP
+16 IKRILNYTKS
-28 YKKFIIIAFISAII
+28 YNKYILIAFISAVI
-42 NITLTLLTPILIGR
+42 NISLTLLTPILIGR
-56 GVDFIIGKDNVNF
+56 AVDLIIGKNNVDFNK
-69 SRLLNILILLL
+69 LVNILILLL
-80 ISIIFSALFQLIMTR
+80 VTIIFSSLFQLIMTR
-95 CTNIISYKTIKDL
+95 CTNIVSYKTIKDL

-113 NKLNELPLK
+113 NKLNSLPLK
-122 YIDSNSHGSI
+122 YIDGNSHGSI
-132 INGVINDIEI
+132 INTVINDIEI

-147 LQGFSQLFTGVI
+147 LQGFSQLFTGFI
-159 TIVGTL
+159 TIIGTL
-165 IFMLSINI
+165 IFMLFIDI
-173 KIALIVVIIT
+173 KIALLVVIIT

-200 FRKQSEVRSELTG
+200 FRNQSKVRGELTG

-223 VVKAFSYEDRSI
+223 IVKAFSYEDRAI
-235 ESFEEINKKLYKYGQ
+235 EKFELINKSMYTYGQ

-269 VYAAV
+269 VYAVV
-274 GIVGALSA
+274 GIVGAISA
-282 INGNLSIGNL
+282 INGTLSIGNL

-320 ASANRVFKILDEE
+320 ASASRVFKILDEV
-333 PEVQD
+333 PEIPD
-338 KSTAID
+338 KSTAIN
-344 LENSDGTVDIN
+344 LENCEGNVSID
-355 NLCFSYNK
+355 NLYFSYSE
-363 DKSLIEN
+363 DKPLIED
-370 FNLKVNPGERIAI
+370 FNLKVKPGDRIAI

-400 FYNINSGEIKID
+400 FYNIKFGEIKID
-412 NINIDNITRKSTR
+412 NINIDDITRTSTR

-440 TVRDNIAYGKEDAT
+440 SVRDNIAYGKEDAT
-454 LEEVIEAAK
+454 LDEIIEAAK

-470 IMKLPNGYDTVLSE
+470 IMRLPNGYDTILTE

-521 TEIYIQKAFNK
+521 TEIYIQRAFNK

-540 IVAHRLS
+540 VVAHRLS
-547 TIKEADLILVMK
+547 TIREADLILVMK
-559 DGKIIEK
+559 DGKIIEQC
-566 GNHKE
+566 NHNE
-571 LLKENGFYAN
+571 LLNKNGFYAN

>member
-1 MLFTIKQLGG
+1 MNISLV
-11 DFLNT
+11 
-16 KILKRILSYTKP
+16 KRIIKYTKP
-28 YKKFIIIAFISAII
+28 YNKYIIIAFFSAII
-42 NITLTLLTPILIGR
+42 NITLTLLTPIIIGE
-56 GVDFIIGKDNVNF
+56 GVDLIIGQGNVNF
-69 SRLLNILILLL
+69 NRLFKILIPLSLTV
-80 ISIIFSALFQLIMTR
+80 IFSSIFQLVMTR
-95 CTNIISYKTIKDL
+95 CTNIVSYKTIKDI
-108 RIDVF
+108 RVDVF
-113 NKLNELPLK
+113 NKLNALPLK

-142 ISDGL
+142 VSDGL

-159 TIVGTL
+159 TIIGTL
-165 IFMLSINI
+165 IFMISINI

-200 FRKQSEVRSELTG
+200 FRKQSQVRGELSG

-223 VVKAFSYEDRSI
+223 VVKAFSFEERSQ
-235 ESFEEINKKLYKYGQ
+235 ETFEEINKRLYKYGQ

-258 TNPVTRFVNGI
+258 TNPCTRFVNGI

-274 GIVGALSA
+274 GIIGAISA
-282 INGNLSIGNL
+282 INGTITIGQLS
-292 SAFLS
+292 SFLS

-320 ASANRVFKILDEE
+320 ASASRVFKILDENE
-333 PEVQD
+333 EIPD
-338 KSTAID
+338 CK
-344 LENSDGTVDIN
+344 NSINLTSCEGYIDIN
-355 NLCFSYNK
+355 NVSFSYSN
-363 DKSLIEN
+363 DKNLIEN
-370 FNLKVNPGERIAI
+370 FNLKVKPGDKIAI

-400 FYNINSGEIKID
+400 FYNINSGEINID
-412 NINIDNITRKSTR
+412 NINIDNITRSSTR

-433 DTWLFSG
+433 DTWLYSG
-440 TVRDNIAYGKEDAT
+440 TVRENIAYGKPDAS
-454 LEEVIEAAK
+454 LEEVILAAK
-463 AAHAHKF
+463 NAHAHKF
-470 IMKLPNGYDTVLSE
+470 IMNLPNGYDTILTD

-521 TEIYIQKAFNK
+521 TEIYIQRAFNK
-532 LMEGRTSF
+532 LMEGRTTF

-547 TIKEADLILVMK
+547 TIREADLILVMNN
-559 DGKIIEK
+559 GKVIEQ
-566 GNHKE
+566 GNHDE
-571 LLKENGFYAN
+571 LLNKGGFYAN
-581 LYNSQFATT
+581 LYNSQFALI

>member
-1 MLFTIKQLGG
+1 MNITI
-11 DFLNT
+11 
-16 KILKRILSYTKP
+16 IKRILNYTKS
-28 YKKFIIIAFISAII
+28 YNKYILIAFISAVI
-42 NITLTLLTPILIGR
+42 NISLSLLTPILIGR
-56 GVDFIIGKDNVNF
+56 AVDLIVGKNNVDFNKLV
-69 SRLLNILILLL
+69 NILILLL
-80 ISIIFSALFQLIMTR
+80 VTIIFSSLFQLIMTR
-95 CTNIISYKTIKDL
+95 CTNIVSYKTIKDL

-113 NKLNELPLK
+113 NKLNSLPLK
-122 YIDSNSHGSI
+122 YIDGNSHGSI
-132 INGVINDIEI
+132 INTVINDIEI

-159 TIVGTL
+159 TIIGTL
-165 IFMLSINI
+165 IFMLFIDI
-173 KIALIVVIIT
+173 KIALLVVIIT

-200 FRKQSEVRSELTG
+200 FRNQSKVRGELTG

-223 VVKAFSYEDRSI
+223 IIKAFSYEDRAI
-235 ESFEEINKKLYKYGQ
+235 EKFELINKSLYTYGQ

-269 VYAAV
+269 VYAVV
-274 GIVGALSA
+274 GIVGAISA
-282 INGNLSIGNL
+282 INGTLSIGNL

-320 ASANRVFKILDEE
+320 ASASRVFKILDEV
-333 PEVQD
+333 PEIQD
-338 KSTAID
+338 KSTAIN
-344 LENSDGTVDIN
+344 LENCEGNVSIN
-355 NLCFSYNK
+355 NLYFSYSE
-363 DKSLIEN
+363 DKPLIED
-370 FNLKVNPGERIAI
+370 FNLKVKPGDRIAI

-400 FYNINSGEIKID
+400 FYNIKSGEIKID
-412 NINIDNITRKSTR
+412 NINIDDITRTSTR

-440 TVRDNIAYGKEDAT
+440 SVRDNIAYGKDDAT
-454 LEEVIEAAK
+454 LDEVIEAAK

-470 IMKLPNGYDTVLSE
+470 IMRLPKGYNTILTE

-521 TEIYIQKAFNK
+521 TEIYIQRAFNK

-547 TIKEADLILVMK
+547 TIREADLILVMN
-559 DGKIIEK
+559 DGKIIEQ
-566 GNHKE
+566 GNHNE
-571 LLKENGFYAN
+571 LLSKNGFYAN
-581 LYNSQFATT
+581 LYNSQFSTT

>member
-1 MLFTIKQLGG
+1 MNITI
-11 DFLNT
+11 
-16 KILKRILSYTKP
+16 IKRILNYTKS
-28 YKKFIIIAFISAII
+28 YNKYILIAFVSAVI
-42 NITLTLLTPILIGR
+42 NISLTLLTPILIGR
-56 GVDFIIGKDNVNF
+56 AVDLIIGKNNVDFNK
-69 SRLLNILILLL
+69 LVNILILLL
-80 ISIIFSALFQLIMTR
+80 VTIIFSSLFQLLMTR
-95 CTNIISYKTIKDL
+95 CTNIVSYKTIKDL

-113 NKLNELPLK
+113 NKLNSLPLK
-122 YIDSNSHGSI
+122 YIDGNSHGSI
-132 INGVINDIEI
+132 INTVINDIEI

-159 TIVGTL
+159 TIIGTL
-165 IFMLSINI
+165 IFMLFIDI
-173 KIALIVVIIT
+173 KIALLVVIIT

-200 FRKQSEVRSELTG
+200 FRNQSKVRGELTG

-223 VVKAFSYEDRSI
+223 VVKSFSYEDRAI
-235 ESFEEINKKLYKYGQ
+235 EKFEVINKSLYTYGQ

-269 VYAAV
+269 VYAVV
-274 GIVGALSA
+274 GIVGAISA
-282 INGNLSIGNL
+282 INGTLSIGNL

-320 ASANRVFKILDEE
+320 ASASRVFKILDEV
-333 PEVQD
+333 PEIPD
-338 KSTAID
+338 KSTAIN
-344 LENSDGTVDIN
+344 LENCEGNVSID
-355 NLCFSYNK
+355 NLYFSYSE
-363 DKSLIEN
+363 DKPLIED
-370 FNLKVNPGERIAI
+370 FNLKVKPGDRIAI

-400 FYNINSGEIKID
+400 FYNIKSGEIKID
-412 NINIDNITRKSTR
+412 NINVDDITRRSTR

-440 TVRDNIAYGKEDAT
+440 SVRDNIAYGKEDAT
-454 LEEVIEAAK
+454 LDEIIEAAK

-470 IMKLPNGYDTVLSE
+470 IMRLPNGYDTILTE

-521 TEIYIQKAFNK
+521 TEIYIQRAFNK

-540 IVAHRLS
+540 VVAHRLS
-547 TIKEADLILVMK
+547 TIREAHLILVMK
-559 DGKIIEK
+559 DGKIIEQ
-566 GNHKE
+566 GNHNE
-571 LLKENGFYAN
+571 LLNKNGFYAN

>member
-1 MLFTIKQLGG
+1 MNLPL
-11 DFLNT
+11 
-16 KILKRILSYTKP
+16 LKRILKYTKP
-28 YKKFIIIAFISAII
+28 YNKYTILAFFTAVI
-42 NITLTLLTPILIGR
+42 NITLTLFTPIIIGEGIDLLIGP
-56 GVDFIIGKDNVNF
+56 GNVNF
-69 SRLLNILILLL
+69 SKLFKILILL
-80 ISIIFSALFQLIMTR
+80 SITVIFSSIFQLIMTR
-95 CTNIISYKTIKDL
+95 CTNIVSYKTIKDL

-113 NKLNELPLK
+113 NKLNSLPLK
-122 YIDSNSHGSI
+122 YIDSTSHGNI
-132 INGVINDIEI
+132 MNGVINDIEI
-142 ISDGL
+142 VSDGL

-159 TIVGTL
+159 TIIGTL

-173 KIALIVVIIT
+173 KITLIVVIIT

-193 AKYCHSM
+193 AKHCHSM
-200 FRKQSEVRSELTG
+200 FRKQSQVRGELSG

-223 VVKAFSYEDRSI
+223 IVKAFSFEDRSKQA
-235 ESFEEINKKLYKYGQ
+235 FEDINKKLYTYGQ

-258 TNPVTRFVNGI
+258 TNPCTRFVNGL

-274 GIVGALSA
+274 GIIGAISA
-282 INGNLSIGNL
+282 INGTISIGQL
-292 SAFLS
+292 SSFLS

-320 ASANRVFKILDEE
+320 TSASRVFKILDEKE
-333 PEVQD
+333 E
-338 KSTAID
+338 T
-344 LENSDGTVDIN
+344 SDSKDSITLNTCEGYIDIN
-355 NLCFSYNK
+355 DVSFSYST

-370 FNLKVNPGERIAI
+370 FNLKVKPGSKIAI

-412 NINIDNITRKSTR
+412 GINIDNITRSSTR

-433 DTWLFSG
+433 DTWLYSG
-440 TVRDNIAYGKEDAT
+440 TVKENIAYGKPDAS
-454 LEEVIEAAK
+454 LEEIISAAK
-463 AAHAHKF
+463 NAHAHKF
-470 IMKLPNGYDTVLSE
+470 IMNLPKGYDTVLTD

-489 QGQKQLLCIARV
+489 QGQKQLLCIARI

-532 LMEGRTSF
+532 LMEGRTTF

-547 TIKEADLILVMK
+547 TIREADLILVMNN
-559 DGKIIEK
+559 GKVIEQ
-566 GNHKE
+566 GNHTE
-571 LLKENGFYAN
+571 LLNKGGFYAN
-581 LYNSQFATT
+581 LYNSQFALA

>member
-1 MLFTIKQLGG
+1 MNITI
-11 DFLNT
+11 
-16 KILKRILSYTKP
+16 IKRILNYTKS
-28 YKKFIIIAFISAII
+28 YNKYILIAFISAVI
-42 NITLTLLTPILIGR
+42 NISLTLLTPILIGR
-56 GVDFIIGKDNVNF
+56 VVDLIIGKNNVDFNK
-69 SRLLNILILLL
+69 LVNILILLL
-80 ISIIFSALFQLIMTR
+80 VTIIFSSLFQLIMTR
-95 CTNIISYKTIKDL
+95 CTNIVSYKTIKDL

-113 NKLNELPLK
+113 NKLNSLPLK
-122 YIDSNSHGSI
+122 YIDGNSHGSI
-132 INGVINDIEI
+132 INTVINDIEI

-147 LQGFSQLFTGVI
+147 LQGFSQLFTGFI
-159 TIVGTL
+159 TIIGTL
-165 IFMLSINI
+165 IFMLFIDI
-173 KIALIVVIIT
+173 KIALLVVIIT

-200 FRKQSEVRSELTG
+200 FRNQSKVRGELTG

-223 VVKAFSYEDRSI
+223 IVKAFSYEDRAI
-235 ESFEEINKKLYKYGQ
+235 EKFELINKSMYTYGQ

-269 VYAAV
+269 VYAVV
-274 GIVGALSA
+274 GIVGAISA
-282 INGNLSIGNL
+282 INGTLSIGNL

-320 ASANRVFKILDEE
+320 ASASRVFKILDEV
-333 PEVQD
+333 PEIPD
-338 KSTAID
+338 KSTAIN
-344 LENSDGTVDIN
+344 LENCEGNVSID
-355 NLCFSYNK
+355 NLYFSYSE
-363 DKSLIEN
+363 DKPLIED
-370 FNLKVNPGERIAI
+370 FNLKVKPGDRIAI

-400 FYNINSGEIKID
+400 FYNIKFGEIKID
-412 NINIDNITRKSTR
+412 NINIDDITRTSTR

-440 TVRDNIAYGKEDAT
+440 SVRDNIAYGKEDAT
-454 LEEVIEAAK
+454 LDEIIEAAK

-470 IMKLPNGYDTVLSE
+470 IMRLPNGYDTILTE

-521 TEIYIQKAFNK
+521 TEIYIQRAFNK

-540 IVAHRLS
+540 VVAHRLS
-547 TIKEADLILVMK
+547 TIREAHLILVMK
-559 DGKIIEK
+559 DGKIIEQ
-566 GNHKE
+566 GNHNE
-571 LLKENGFYAN
+571 LLNKNGFYAN

>member
-1 MLFTIKQLGG
+1 MNLPL
-11 DFLNT
+11 
-16 KILKRILSYTKP
+16 LKRILKYTKP
-28 YKKFIIIAFISAII
+28 YNKYTILAFFTAVI
-42 NITLTLLTPILIGR
+42 NITLTLFTPI
-56 GVDFIIGKDNVNF
+56 IIGEGIDLLMGPGNVNF
-69 SRLLNILILLL
+69 SKLFKILILL
-80 ISIIFSALFQLIMTR
+80 SITVIFSSIFQLIMTR
-95 CTNIISYKTIKDL
+95 CTNIVSYKTIKDL

-113 NKLNELPLK
+113 NKLNSLPLK
-122 YIDSNSHGSI
+122 YIDSTSHGNI
-132 INGVINDIEI
+132 MNGVINDIEI
-142 ISDGL
+142 VSDGL

-159 TIVGTL
+159 TIIGTL

-173 KIALIVVIIT
+173 KITLIVVIIT

-193 AKYCHSM
+193 AKHCHSM
-200 FRKQSEVRSELTG
+200 FRKQSQVRGELSG

-223 VVKAFSYEDRSI
+223 IVKAFSFEDRSKQA
-235 ESFEEINKKLYKYGQ
+235 FEDINKKLYTYGQ

-258 TNPVTRFVNGI
+258 TNPCTRFVNGL

-274 GIVGALSA
+274 GIIGAISA
-282 INGNLSIGNL
+282 INGTISIGQL
-292 SAFLS
+292 SSFLS

-320 ASANRVFKILDEE
+320 TSASRVFKILDEKE
-333 PEVQD
+333 E
-338 KSTAID
+338 T
-344 LENSDGTVDIN
+344 SDSKDSITLNTCEGYIDIN
-355 NLCFSYNK
+355 DVSFSYSI

-370 FNLKVNPGERIAI
+370 FNLKVKPGSKIAI

-412 NINIDNITRKSTR
+412 GINIDNITRSSTR

-433 DTWLFSG
+433 DTWLYSG
-440 TVRDNIAYGKEDAT
+440 TVKENIAYGKPDAS
-454 LEEVIEAAK
+454 LQEIISAAK
-463 AAHAHKF
+463 NAHAHKF
-470 IMKLPNGYDTVLSE
+470 IMNLPKGYDTVLTD

-489 QGQKQLLCIARV
+489 QGQKQLLCIARI

-532 LMEGRTSF
+532 LMEGRTTF

-547 TIKEADLILVMK
+547 TIREADLILVMNN
-559 DGKIIEK
+559 GKVIEQ
-566 GNHKE
+566 GNHTE
-571 LLKENGFYAN
+571 LLNKGGFYAN
-581 LYNSQFATT
+581 LYNSQFALA

>member
-1 MLFTIKQLGG
+1 
-11 DFLNT
+11 
-16 KILKRILSYTKP
+16 
-28 YKKFIIIAFISAII
+28 
-42 NITLTLLTPILIGR
+42 
-56 GVDFIIGKDNVNF
+56 
-69 SRLLNILILLL
+69 
-80 ISIIFSALFQLIMTR
+80 MTR
-95 CTNIISYKTIKDL
+95 CNNIVSYKTIKDL
-108 RIDVF
+108 RRDVF

-122 YIDSNSHGSI
+122 YIDSNSHGYI

-147 LQGFSQLFTGVI
+147 LQGFSQLFTGII

-165 IFMLSINI
+165 IFMLTINY
-173 KIALIVVIIT
+173 KIALLVVIIT

-193 AKYCHSM
+193 AKACNSM
-200 FRKQSEVRSELTG
+200 FRKQSEVRGELTG

-223 VVKAFSYEDRSI
+223 VVKAFSYEDRA
-235 ESFEEINKKLYKYGQ
+235 EENFEEINKKLYTYGQ
-250 KAQFYSAL
+250 KAQFYSAI
-258 TNPVTRFVNGI
+258 TNPLTRFVNGI
-269 VYAAV
+269 VYASV
-274 GIVGALSA
+274 GIVGAITA

-320 ASANRVFKILDEE
+320 TSASRVFKILDEK
-333 PEVQD
+333 PEVPD
-338 KSTAID
+338 KANAINLETA
-344 LENSDGTVDIN
+344 EGNVDIN
-355 NLCFSYNK
+355 NLYFSYNENK
-363 DKSLIEN
+363 PFIED

-400 FYNINSGEIKID
+400 FYNIDSGEIKID
-412 NINIDNITRKSTR
+412 SINVEEITRKSTR

-440 TVRDNIAYGKEDAT
+440 SVRDNIAYGKEDAT

-463 AAHAHKF
+463 SAHAHKF
-470 IMKLPNGYDTVLSE
+470 IMRLPKGYDTILSE

-521 TEIYIQKAFNK
+521 TEIYIQRAFNK

-566 GNHKE
+566 GNHKD
-571 LLKENGFYAN
+571 LLKQNGFYSN
-581 LYNSQFATT
+581 LYNSQFAKI